1 MIDAVGAG
9 VSAAR
14 SDPAEACGVVV
25 RCETVRR

>member
-14 SDPAEACGVVV
+14 SEPAEAGGVVV